1 MSMTV
6 DARYL
11 PLMDGP
17 APTTSEFRRPFVTD
31 LAEVADGVIAH
42 LRQKAQ
48 SEEANIDQPKS

>member
-1 MSMTV
+1 MTV